1 MALTKIKLDSMIT
14 GTLPDANIPDTIT
27 IDVASAV
34 PASGLT
40 GATLA
45 SGVTASSLESVGTL
59 TGLEIAGD
67 FDTSENP
74 SPSHTTSNKGIL
86 IAKEASG
93 SYSINDLYGI
103 DFSTANSAGGTNYN
117 ISAIYAEP
125 TSTPYFN
132 AGALHFLTNS
142 GANGT
147 TLVKRMTIDS
157 SGNIGIGATPFNL
170 YANYTGLT
178 IGGNSILYSETG
190 TQASASFRIA
200 QNVRE
205 EVTTGDWTYVS
216 TDEASVLNMGSGN
229 FYFST
234 APSGTANADATL
246 TERMR
251 ITQAGK
257 VGIGTSSPANKLHV
271 SDAGQNT
278 VMRIGNNGNYDQYI
292 YFNGGNDWCVGM
304 DYSDSNKF
312 KISGHS
318 SFAGTDDFLTI
329 DTSGTSTFAGSI
341 TATGAI
347 TSKHYLEVKN
357 TARAGIICNEATVT
371 GAGSSND
378 LVIFAEG
385 GSGQGEMHFM
395 TGGSVTK
402 VLTLDASN
410 NATFA
415 GSGIFGA
422 NGQFESALKVG
433 GTNTNASSLLT
444 LNTTLW
450 GEPQINFHAYSN
462 YNYTI
467 GNYGT
472 SAPKQFMLKTNDGSV
487 VFATAGYN
495 SVDVTFGGSVTENSD
510 ETLKDNVQTISG
522 GLSKINQ
529 LRGVSY
535 TRNDQ
540 WDKEK
545 IRLGVIA
552 QETEEVLPEVVTE
565 DAKSGLKGVA
575 YTNIVSV
582 LIEAVKELSAK
593 VTALENA

>member
-1 MALTKIKLDSMIT
+1 MIT